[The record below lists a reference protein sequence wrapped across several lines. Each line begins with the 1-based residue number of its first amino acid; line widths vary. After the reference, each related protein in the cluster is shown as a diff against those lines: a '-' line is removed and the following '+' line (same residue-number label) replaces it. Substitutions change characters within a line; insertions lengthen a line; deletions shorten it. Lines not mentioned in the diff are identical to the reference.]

1 MLTQTKQTKIT
12 KACQIIQQMFTC
24 LVANAF
30 PPNMAALAELIGI
43 RYEKKFMKEKERKQM
58 IES

>member
-1 MLTQTKQTKIT
+1 MLTQTKQTKEKPN

-30 PPNMAALAELIGI
+30 PPNMAALAELIGF
-43 RYEKKFMKEKERKQM
+43 RYEKKEYERKR
-58 IES
+58 EGNK

>member
-1 MLTQTKQTKIT
+1 
-12 KACQIIQQMFTC
+12 MFTC

-43 RYEKKFMKEKERKQM
+43 RYEKKDMKEKERK
-58 IES
+58 